1 MALRDYFQNID
12 ERIAAKTGKG
22 DTSFQIRI
30 GDQVIE
36 QRFTTEEQA
45 AGVKPYFVGTI
56 LKEKEEPDSILY
68 FWTDDIDEYLP
79 QGTKNINAVWRSQDD
94 TGYLRITPG
103 YELSGIDYQRNIFY
117 YCRHPESNPEFM
129 LYGHAMVVMLGQ
141 WARQNGMMLLHS
153 ACVGVNGKGIMLSAR
168 GGGGKS
174 TLAVSCLLNGFD
186 FVSDDYIL
194 VNREGPLKAM
204 PLYRTVSLN
213 QDMASVLK
221 PDLPVI
227 HIDHDRNDK
236 LMMDASSYEFKDKLP
251 VHAIIYPSLT
261 DNDLP
266 SVRETV
272 RGPVLVKLIDSTA
285 SQLGV
290 FRDPEAYREM
300 SQRLLNVPVYEI
312 RLCKNLEK
320 NVQCLKNFICEEI

>member
-1 MALRDYFQNID
+1 M
-12 ERIAAKTGKG
+12 
-22 DTSFQIRI
+22 
-30 GDQVIE
+30 
-36 QRFTTEEQA
+36 
-45 AGVKPYFVGTI
+45 
-56 LKEKEEPDSILY
+56 
-68 FWTDDIDEYLP
+68 
-79 QGTKNINAVWRSQDD
+79 
-94 TGYLRITPG
+94 
-103 YELSGIDYQRNIFY
+103 SGIDYQRNIFY
-117 YCRHPESNPEFM
+117 YCRHPESKPELI

-312 RLCKNLEK
+312 GLCKNLEK